1 MCILRF
7 LGFHLYDLYSITD
20 QVYGFVLIGTLSY
33 IFGTII
39 RQLFSKIKI
48 RIFEKN
54 NNSGFDI
61 ASLRHV
67 EFIDLKKTAYGI
79 LIVALIIESLKI
91 ALMLPIIL
99 QNGMAYARYLMQVDQ
114 NVNLSGSLDILLLY
128 FAKPYI
134 RAYIIVYTVN
144 SIKKGIKLTNILQV
158 IVLALTIF
166 LTDGGRT
173 TIFNIIIMLVF
184 LLIRYRHK
192 LSSRYKNRIVITSFI
207 FFMLFIMV
215 TQQRNVNIFAQLY
228 TYYCGSLSYL
238 SQALGSNYLFDE
250 VTYGYASL
258 QGILNPIFGLFGIIG
273 IKDPHIL
280 QYANEFTMNAQS
292 FTVYISRSEFMNYY
306 MTCFGYAFKDGGY
319 IALILLLTAL
329 GYFYSSIDKK
339 QLKNDIITDSVKIWG
354 YQTLLFTMSIYPLAS
369 YNNVMTLV
377 YVFIITSEMLTIER
391 CVD

>member
-1 MCILRF
+1 M
-7 LGFHLYDLYSITD
+7 
-20 QVYGFVLIGTLSY
+20 
-33 IFGTII
+33 
-39 RQLFSKIKI
+39 
-48 RIFEKN
+48 
-54 NNSGFDI
+54 
-61 ASLRHV
+61 
-67 EFIDLKKTAYGI
+67 
-79 LIVALIIESLKI
+79 
-91 ALMLPIIL
+91 
-99 QNGMAYARYLMQVDQ
+99 
-114 NVNLSGSLDILLLY
+114 
-128 FAKPYI
+128 
-134 RAYIIVYTVN
+134 
-144 SIKKGIKLTNILQV
+144 
-158 IVLALTIF
+158 
-166 LTDGGRT
+166 
-173 TIFNIIIMLVF
+173 
-184 LLIRYRHK
+184 
-192 LSSRYKNRIVITSFI
+192 
-207 FFMLFIMV
+207 
-215 TQQRNVNIFAQLY
+215 
-228 TYYCGSLSYL
+228 